1 MWTCLTTATRRPG
14 SNSGWAELGWAELGW
29 AELGWAGLNWAELDW
44 AELAVGL
51 NWALIGR
58 SGRLDLDRGMFQSAS
73 S

>member
-14 SNSGWAELGWAELGW
+14 SNSGWAELGWAELD
-29 AELGWAGLNWAELDW
+29 WAELDW

>member
-14 SNSGWAELGWAELGW
+14 SNSGWAELD
-29 AELGWAGLNWAELDW
+29 WAELDW
-44 AELAVGL
+44 AELDWSELAVGL